1 MQWTPKGTG
10 EQWNV
15 DQSTLEIYKVCFP
28 LQMDKFN
35 LTLKAAL
42 RMAKWV

>member
-1 MQWTPKGTG
+1 MQWTPKCTE

-15 DQSTLEIYKVCFP
+15 DQTTLEFYKVCFP
-28 LQMDKFN
+28 LQMGKVN

-42 RMAKWV
+42 RMAK